1 MWFGDVFEIIKDSK
15 SLKTGLMGDD
25 VNQMV
30 WQWETLYYWTKIGS
44 SKLVSVLAYV
54 DKVFVLSILIEVLYW
69 VW

>member
-1 MWFGDVFEIIKDSK
+1 MWFGDVFEIIKGSK

-54 DKVFVLSILIEVLYW
+54 DKVFVLSILIEILYW